1 MSMGLNRVHA
11 DVGELQQEVRAF
23 DVDLLRQ
30 DLINAL
36 LDLDVEYETERETL
50 NKAWRFKGSKARLLT
65 DLRKRHCDRRQ
76 PYMQQLMALPVDQ

>member
-1 MSMGLNRVHA
+1 VGRELNRVHA
-11 DVGELQQEVRAF
+11 NVGELQQGAGAF

-30 DLINAL
+30 ALINAL

-50 NKAWRFKGSKARLLT
+50 SKASRFKGSKARLLT

-76 PYMQQLMALPVDQ
+76 PYMQQLMALPGDQ